1 MRQTLWKLHQ
11 WLGIVT
17 CFAVLMWGLSGAL
30 HPLMSWLQPVPAQF
44 SAPAQ
49 VFALSSTLPLK
60 AVLEKHGIDEFNQVS
75 VVKLAEQDCYRVQT
89 SEAPH
94 ARYFSVNNGDEVAEA
109 DRLYAEQL
117 ARHFSGQPPQAIVQ
131 STLVTAFNEDYPFI
145 HRILPVWRI
154 DFADPDKLSAYIDTD
169 QSRLATL
176 SNPLRD
182 GFSAWFRITHS
193 WSFLDDKPWFQLVIM
208 LFLLGCVLFS
218 ALSGIYFYIVL
229 RPGAS
234 QRLQGRPLQRSHRL
248 LGIVFAFTALMS
260 ASSGLYHF
268 IHGFEPSQGDVG
280 SSDDAISEQYRALH
294 TFRSSDITDP
304 AWQTLVQTPLARF
317 NAIRFNGQLAWLRT
331 PAGST
336 EAKAQVAMLAQEK
349 KQPHEA
355 HHPSAG
361 LQQMA
366 HDANQLI
373 VADGRLLAEGATQW
387 AQNLAAMFANR
398 PLTDLV
404 RTDYLTAFTP
414 EYGFINKRLP
424 VYRLEFSG
432 PERPRY
438 FVENATSQLAAHVVQ
453 ADVYEGW
460 SFAWLHKW
468 RFGFLSK
475 AVQDS
480 LLVLIGLANVVVACL
495 GLTLFVRKG
504 PSH

>member
-11 WLGIVT
+11 WLGIFT
-17 CFAVLMWGLSGAL
+17 CFAVLLWGISGAL

-49 VFALSSTLPLK
+49 VFDLSHALPLK

-75 VVKLAEQDCYRVQT
+75 VVKLAEQDCYRVQ
-89 SEAPH
+89 SSDVPQ
-94 ARYFSVNNGDEVAEA
+94 ARYFSVNSGDEVVEA

-117 ARHFSGQPPQAIVQ
+117 ARHFSGLPQQAIVR
-131 STLVTAFNEDYPFI
+131 STLVTAFDNDYVFI
-145 HRILPVWRI
+145 NRILPVWRV
-154 DFADPDKLSAYIDTD
+154 DFAEPAKLSAYIDTD

-182 GFSAWFRITHS
+182 GFSAWFRITHT
-193 WSFLDDKPWFQLVIM
+193 WSFLDDQPWLQLVIV

-229 RPGAS
+229 RPS
-234 QRLQGRPLQRSHRL
+234 VKQRLQGQPLQRSHRL
-248 LGIVFAFTALMS
+248 LGSVFAITALMS
-260 ASSGLYHF
+260 ASSGMYHL
-268 IHGFEPSQGDVG
+268 IHGFDPNQGAMTNNDDEL
-280 SSDDAISEQYRALH
+280 SSQYRALH
-294 TFRSSDITDP
+294 AFERSEITDA
-304 AWQTLVQTPLARF
+304 AWQSLVQTSFARF
-317 NAIRFNGQLAWLRT
+317 NAIRFNGQLVWLRS
-331 PAGST
+331 PAGSN

-349 KQPHEA
+349 KQHEA

-361 LQQMA
+361 SQQMA

-373 VADGRLLAEGATQW
+373 VPDGTLLPDGTSQW
-387 AQNLAAMFANR
+387 AQNLAAMFAKR

-424 VYRLEFSG
+424 VYRVEFSG
-432 PERPRY
+432 PEQPRY
-438 FVENATSQLAAHVVQ
+438 FVESATSQLAAHVVQ

-468 RFGFLSK
+468 RFAFLSK
-475 AVQDS
+475 TVQDS
-480 LLVLIGLANVVVACL
+480 LLVLVGLANVVVACL
-495 GLTLFVRKG
+495 GLTLFVRKRTR
-504 PSH
+504 H